1 MRSVDCCLE
10 EWRRLEDCH
19 AVTLSCATQ
28 PVRVEEDGSP
38 FTVLRQR
45 HYREREILGSSE
57 RLVQQQYLL
66 SRTRPLLVSGIFV
79 QLFDEKLFPQP
90 RSTVLFSRKK
100 GKDLTLFN
108 SLSCVFSIEIFMS
121 HHQSQQ
127 LHISHVFPKFYL
139 SFIFQWIYYFRKT
152 YRIYTYNGC
161 VKQKR
166 CDGCEMLNVREI
178 FAFCKSRFLDFIV
191 GL

>member
-1 MRSVDCCLE
+1 MPSISLAVTSSVRSVDCCLE

-45 HYREREILGSSE
+45 QRDI
-57 RLVQQQYLL
+57 RLVWTLGPSTNSIL
-66 SRTRPLLVSGIFV
+66 SRTRPLLVSVIFV
-79 QLFDEKLFPQP
+79 QLFDEKLFPKP
-90 RSTVLFSRKK
+90 RSTVFFSRKK

-108 SLSCVFSIEIFMS
+108 SLSCVFSIEILMS

-127 LHISHVFPKFYL
+127 LHIWHVFRKCYL
-139 SFIFQWIYYFRKT
+139 
-152 YRIYTYNGC
+152 
-161 VKQKR
+161 
-166 CDGCEMLNVREI
+166 
-178 FAFCKSRFLDFIV
+178 
-191 GL
+191 